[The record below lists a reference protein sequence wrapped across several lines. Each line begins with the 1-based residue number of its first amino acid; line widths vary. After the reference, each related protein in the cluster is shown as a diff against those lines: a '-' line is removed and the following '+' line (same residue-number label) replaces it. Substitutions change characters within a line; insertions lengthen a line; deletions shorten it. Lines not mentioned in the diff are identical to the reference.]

1 MTNAS
6 AARGVALGLRKPIRQ
21 LVVRVHNHR
30 VRPMDASPPPA
41 ASEPVV
47 VKRAARTFAP
57 YVPAIG
63 PKLRVLLLVV
73 FGLFAFLGATG
84 VYLAAVTLLNYAQSP
99 ASYTTP
105 FALWVFL
112 GHVVVG
118 VVGTVPFLVFGA
130 VHWFSARSRPNRV
143 AVRLGVLLFFA
154 GLLVC
159 ASGFALIQMDG
170 LPQLPTGT
178 VGRAVVYWLH
188 VVLPVGLVW
197 AYIAHRR
204 AGPLIKW
211 RLARVWGLAVGVFTV
226 GMVAMHAQDPQKWF
240 REGPKEGAQYFEPA
254 MTRTAD
260 GKFVSAD
267 VMMMDAYCAK
277 CHQDVANDHFHSAH
291 KFSSFNNPAY
301 LFSVRETRKVG
312 MEKVGTVKSSRWCAG
327 CHDPVP
333 FLSGAFDD
341 PNFDD
346 VNHQTAHAGITC
358 TVCHAMTHVNGTFGN
373 GAYTLEEPAHY
384 PFARSENPALQWM
397 NNQMVKAKPDFHKQ
411 TFLKPFHKTA
421 EFCATCHKVSLPVEL
436 NHYKEF
442 LRGQNH
448 YDTYLLS
455 GVSGHGVRSFYYPP
469 QAKSNCAECHM
480 PLKESGDFG
489 SKDFDRSGRRTVHN
503 HRFPAA
509 NTGLFELLKLDPRY
523 SQYSDGFQQTIDMH
537 TKYLKGVAEDGSD
550 KKVRIDLFGLKSA
563 TLDAASLVQLRP
575 DLPTLQPGRSYVVEV
590 VVRTLGLGHPFS
602 QGTVDS
608 NEIWVDFRATAG
620 GIEIARNGALANEKE
635 QTGEVDR
642 WAHYINVHMLDRDG
656 NRVNRRNPQDIY
668 TPLYDKQIPPGAAA
682 VMHYRLDVPAN
693 ASGPVELS
701 ARVRYRKFDYE
712 YMKLVHGGKE
722 PPKLPIVDVATD
734 SVTLPVAGGP
744 AVPAQASPIK
754 PPWQRWNDYG
764 IGNFLEGGGKRGNFK
779 QAEAAFQKL
788 LALGA
793 PDAVPHGHLN
803 LARLYIEEGGLGPD
817 GERYD
822 DKAARHLDA
831 AGRCD
836 PPAPAWSRLWFTAL
850 ANSNTATRKE
860 HFDAVVADLEKL
872 LDPNSQPKERG
883 FDFTKDYVVW
893 NALANRLYKRRQF
906 EPAGSP
912 ARRDY
917 LVRAVK
923 AAERV
928 LELDAED
935 VSAHDLLALAYGEL
949 SHWTRAAT
957 TPPDAT
963 TADRILAEAGTAA
976 DAKQPAARRVEACDA
991 VAIGLSKLTAPKLAT
1006 MREVIA
1012 KLRPAF
1018 HAQDDDSVRAALA
1031 GALERYHRESHAI
1044 YKPDEVARS
1053 TATAVYRAKNPAA
1066 NYAAG
1071 DRVIYPTR
1079 PEHRDAILKTGE
1091 LPK

>member
-1 MTNAS
+1 MDTSPAP
-6 AARGVALGLRKPIRQ
+6 VAP
-21 LVVRVHNHR
+21 
-30 VRPMDASPPPA
+30 
-41 ASEPVV
+41 EPVV
-47 VKRAARTFAP
+47 VKRAARAFVP

-63 PKLRVLLLVV
+63 PKLRVLLLIV
-73 FGLFAFLGATG
+73 FGGFAFLGATG
-84 VYLAAVTLLNYAQSP
+84 VYLAAVTALNYARSP
-99 ASYTTP
+99 VSYTTP

-118 VVGTVPFLVFGA
+118 VIGTLPFVVFGIY
-130 VHWFSARSRPNRV
+130 HWLTARKRPNRF
-143 AVRLGVLLFFA
+143 AVRLGIVLFFA

-159 ASGFALIQMDG
+159 LSGFALIQMDG

-178 VGRAVVYWLH
+178 VGRSVVYWLH
-188 VVLPVGLVW
+188 VVLPLGAVW
-197 AYIAHRR
+197 AYIKHRQ
-204 AGPLIKW
+204 AGPRIKW
-211 RLARVWGLAVGVFTV
+211 RLARVWGLGVGLFTV

-240 REGPKEGAQYFEPA
+240 REGPKEGAKYFEPA

-267 VMMMDAYCAK
+267 VLLMDAYCAK
-277 CHQDVANDHFHSAH
+277 CHADVANDHFHSAH

-312 MEKVGTVKSSRWCAG
+312 LEKVGSVKSSRWCAG

-346 VNHQTAHAGITC
+346 VGHPTAHAGITC

-384 PFARSENPALQWM
+384 PFARSENAALQWM
-397 NNQMVKAKPDFHKQ
+397 NQQLVKAKPDFHKQ
-411 TFLKPFHKTA
+411 TFLKPFHKSA
-421 EFCATCHKVSLPVEL
+421 EFCAACHKVSLPAEL

-455 GVSGHGVRSFYYPP
+455 GVSGHGARSFYYPP

-489 SKDFDRSGRRTVHN
+489 AKDFDKSGRRTVHN
-503 HRFPAA
+503 HRFPGA
-509 NTGLFELLKLDPRY
+509 NTGLFELLKGDPRY
-523 SQYSDGFQQTIDMH
+523 SRHADGFQQTIDLH
-537 TKYLKGVAEDGSD
+537 TNYLKGVAEDGSD

-563 TLDAASLVQLRP
+563 DLSPASLVPLRP
-575 DLPTLQPGRSYVVEV
+575 ELPVLQPGKLYAVEV

-620 GIEIARNGALANEKE
+620 GVEIARNGALANEKE
-635 QTGEVDR
+635 QSGEVDR

-656 NRVNRRNPQDIY
+656 NRINRRNPQDIF

-693 ASGPVELS
+693 ASGPVELT

-712 YMKLVHGGKE
+712 YMKLVHGGRE
-722 PPKLPIVDVATD
+722 PPKLPIVDMAADT
-734 SVTLPVAGGP
+734 VTLPVAGGP
-744 AVPAQASPIK
+744 AVPAQTSPIK
-754 PPWQRWNDYG
+754 PAWQRWNDYG
-764 IGNFLEGGGKRGNFK
+764 IGNFLEGGGKRGNFR

-788 LALGA
+788 LTLGV

-803 LARLYIEEGGLGPD
+803 LARVYLDEGRLD
-817 GERYD
+817 E
-822 DKAARHLDA
+822 AAKQLELS
-831 AGRCD
+831 GKCD
-836 PPAPAWSRLWFTAL
+836 PPAPAWSRVWFTAL
-850 ANSNTATRKE
+850 VNSETATRKE
-860 HFDAVVADLEKL
+860 HLDAVVGDLEML
-872 LDPNSQPKERG
+872 LSPDTQPRDRG
-883 FDFTKDYVVW
+883 FDFAKDYVVW
-893 NALANRLYKRRQF
+893 NTLANRLYKRRQF
-906 EPAGSP
+906 EPPDSP
-912 ARRDY
+912 ARREF
-917 LVRAVK
+917 LLRAVA

-928 LELDAED
+928 LELDSED
-935 VSAHDLLALAYGEL
+935 VTAHDLLALAYGEL
-949 SHWTRAAT
+949 AAPL
-957 TPPDAT
+957 PP
-963 TADRILAEAGTAA
+963 AGTEASADWVLARSAVAA
-976 DAKQPAARRVEACDA
+976 DASKPAAERIAAC
-991 VAIGLSKLTAPKLAT
+991 VAAAAGLDSLPAPKLPT
-1006 MREVIA
+1006 IREVLA

-1018 HAQDDDSVRAALA
+1018 HAEANPGVKAALA
-1031 GALERYHRESHAI
+1031 GALAKYHRESHAI
-1044 YKPDEVARS
+1044 YKPDEIARS
-1053 TATAVYRAKNPAA
+1053 TATAIYRAKNPQA